1 MKYIYEKVTLKPEH
15 PQWPNAVGYK
25 LKNIHTGYFEFAFY
39 LSESAARH
47 YMNLRNERGY

>member
-25 LKNIHTGYFEFAFY
+25 LKNIETDKFEFAFY
-39 LSESAARH
+39 FDESQANH